1 MARIVTQRRRIH
13 LVAAGIAVA
22 GGLLVGN
29 ASGQPVADEVA
40 SLARAY
46 GAGVHAYF
54 AGDHQRAYDELTQA
68 IEAGTEDPRVWYF
81 RGLAA
86 AKLGRLDEVEAD
98 FATAADREAIAA
110 ADWDVSR
117 SLERVQGHDRLM
129 LERQRIRARVVAL
142 QQRTEAAGRRYMTNE
157 RRQPEVLRRMRPVGP
172 SPDPLG
178 LFSDGSNPAPAVE
191 EIVTPRDEAADGE
204 EESGEAKEEK
214 GVAGADDEL
223 EMAVEE
229 PAGDEPLA
237 EAPLSEEPPAEEPL
251 PLSEEPGGERVD
263 PPPAEAPGAEV
274 FGN

>member
-1 MARIVTQRRRIH
+1 MARIVTQRCCIH

-29 ASGQPVADEVA
+29 ASGQPVADEFA

-54 AGDHQRAYDELTQA
+54 AGDHQRAYDDLTQA

-98 FATAADREAIAA
+98 FATAADREATAA

-142 QQRTEAAGRRYMTNE
+142 QQRTEAAERRYMTNE

-178 LFSDGSNPAPAVE
+178 LFSDDSNPAPAVE
-191 EIVTPRDEAADGE
+191 EIVTPRDEPADGE
-204 EESGEAKEEK
+204 EKSGGAEEEK
-214 GVAGADDEL
+214 GVAGTDDEL

-237 EAPLSEEPPAEEPL
+237 EEPMTEEPPAEEPV
-251 PLSEEPGGERVD
+251 PLSEESGVERVD
-263 PPPAEAPGAEV
+263 PPQAEAPGAEV

>member
-98 FATAADREAIAA
+98 FATAADREATAA

-157 RRQPEVLRRMRPVGP
+157 RRQPEGPHHLGPLLLNPFPLRPTR
-172 SPDPLG
+172 
-178 LFSDGSNPAPAVE
+178 A
-191 EIVTPRDEAADGE
+191 
-204 EESGEAKEEK
+204 
-214 GVAGADDEL
+214 
-223 EMAVEE
+223 
-229 PAGDEPLA
+229 
-237 EAPLSEEPPAEEPL
+237 
-251 PLSEEPGGERVD
+251 
-263 PPPAEAPGAEV
+263 
-274 FGN
+274 